1 MGYFI
6 PDMAFHLQL
15 TDEAQETLEAL
26 EVAKRR
32 KVDNCLARL
41 AQNPR
46 HPGLNS
52 HRYERFDRVY
62 GGSVWESYVE
72 NQTSSA
78 WRVWWAFGPERGQ
91 ITVLLI
97 GPHP

>member
-1 MGYFI
+1 
-6 PDMAFHLQL
+6 MAFDLVL
-15 TDEAQETLEAL
+15 SPDAQGTLEAL
-26 EVAKRR
+26 EDKQRR

-52 HRYERFDRVY
+52 HRYEQFDQIY
-62 GGSVWESYVE
+62 GSNVWESYVE
-72 NQTSSA
+72 NHAPSA
-78 WRVWWAFGPERGQ
+78 WRVWWAYGPDQGQ